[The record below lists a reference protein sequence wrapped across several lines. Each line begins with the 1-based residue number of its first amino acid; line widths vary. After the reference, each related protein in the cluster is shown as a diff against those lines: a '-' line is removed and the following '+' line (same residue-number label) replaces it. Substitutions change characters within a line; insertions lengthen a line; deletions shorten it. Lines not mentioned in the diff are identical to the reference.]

1 MFLSYTQDTF
11 QNYISIV
18 SSGQDFDPK
27 YTTILCLTLILELK
41 IASLKKETIQD
52 PFVCGSVSARKN
64 PHSPIY
70 KESRSAD
77 FNCQN
82 RVFYS
87 KNVVVRGRKRIEEST
102 KKNVK
107 DIFLIQLLIHR
118 FEMYSYSFHCIGR
131 MYLAFTMYQNSNTQQ

>member
-18 SSGQDFDPK
+18 SSGQEFDPK

-131 MYLAFTMYQNSNTQQ
+131 MYLVFAMYQNSNTQQ

>member
-1 MFLSYTQDTF
+1 MYQVHLGYMTKLHFNCHYSYSVVGKNLTP
-11 QNYISIV
+11 N
-18 SSGQDFDPK
+18 K

-41 IASLKKETIQD
+41 IASLKKRKETIQD

-107 DIFLIQLLIHR
+107 DIFLIQLSIHR
-118 FEMYSYSFHCIGR
+118 FEIQFSLY
-131 MYLAFTMYQNSNTQQ
+131 

>member
-18 SSGQDFDPK
+18 SSGQEFDPK

-118 FEMYSYSFHCIGR
+118 FEIQFSLYQQDVPSICYVPKFE
-131 MYLAFTMYQNSNTQQ
+131 YLVAK